1 MQMPKINHRS
11 TPPLTYTCLRLQF
24 GLGLAER
31 QRIVAV
37 RLLRVVVRADLAEPD
52 DDVLFGLILRG
63 GDVGGAEIL
72 RPDAMEEKAC
82 PGGTMKS
89 RSAAVSANTH
99 CVRIFVCLHDGQTGK
114 DRCGPNE
121 GRVQRHGR
129 REKGGRRFC
138 TQQEIAGI
146 EARLR

>member
-63 GDVGGAEIL
+63 GDVGGAEIP

-82 PGGTMKS
+82 AGGTMKS
-89 RSAAVSANTH
+89 R
-99 CVRIFVCLHDGQTGK
+99 CVR
-114 DRCGPNE
+114 P
-121 GRVQRHGR
+121 
-129 REKGGRRFC
+129 
-138 TQQEIAGI
+138 
-146 EARLR
+146 